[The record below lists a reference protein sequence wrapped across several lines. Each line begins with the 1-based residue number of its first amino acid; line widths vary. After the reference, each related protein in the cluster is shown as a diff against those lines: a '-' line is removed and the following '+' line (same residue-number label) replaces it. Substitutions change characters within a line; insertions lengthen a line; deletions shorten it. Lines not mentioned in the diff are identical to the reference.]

1 MGTHVT
7 DYTLYRW
14 RYILGYGLIGL
25 TIAVLLAI
33 AGLYI
38 PGGLSVGEQQSV
50 VTSSALSFS
59 LDSFDPSAI
68 INLPYHLLQRA
79 SIELFGLS
87 PLAIKLPSLLLG
99 LATAAGIL
107 ILLRMWFRA
116 NVAIITTVLVVTTGQ
131 FLFVAQSGTENIM
144 YLLLSTWLL
153 VAALK
158 VSRKAK
164 FSGLWKI
171 SLFVI
176 AALSLYTPLS
186 IHILIA
192 LLSAI
197 ILHPH
202 LRFIVRRLSKVK
214 LLIAGAVALIIT
226 IPLIYAI
233 WKDQSIGLTLLGIPE
248 TMPNIGANAI
258 QLIKQ
263 YIDFLTPNSSA
274 LMSPIYSLGSMILIL
289 LGILRL
295 VTTKYTA
302 RSYIT
307 AAWIVL
313 LLPVLILNPDYVS
326 VTFVPVFLLMAM
338 GIHTLLSN
346 WYKLF
351 PRNPYAR
358 IAGLIPLAVLIG
370 GLIFSGIDRYVY
382 GYLYAPQTAS
392 NFSQDLRIL
401 SNELNKKDR
410 APAMLVA
417 AADEKPFYEV
427 IAKYNDKVSV
437 VSSIPEAPAPL
448 VIASRKTQPQA
459 LPIVPYGILTDA
471 TAGDSDRFYI
481 YKTDAK

>member
-1 MGTHVT
+1 MGTQVT

-14 RYILGYGLIGL
+14 RYVLGYGMIGL
-25 TIAVLLAI
+25 TIAGLLAV

-38 PGGLSVGEQQSV
+38 PGGLSVAEQQSV

-59 LDSFDPSAI
+59 LDSFDPAAI

-79 SIELFGLS
+79 SIELFGLT

-99 LATAAGIL
+99 LITAAGIL

-116 NVAIITTVLVVTTGQ
+116 NVAIITTILVITTGQ

-158 VSRKAK
+158 VSRKAN

-171 SLFVI
+171 SLFAI

-192 LLSAI
+192 LLSAV

-202 LRFIVRRLSKVK
+202 LRFIVRRLSKTK
-214 LLIAGAVALIIT
+214 LLIAGASALIIT
-226 IPLIYAI
+226 IPLMYAI
-233 WKDQSIGLTLLGIPE
+233 WKDQSVGLTLLGIPQ

-295 VTTKYTA
+295 ATTKYTA

-307 AAWIVL
+307 VTWIVL
-313 LLPVLILNPDYVS
+313 LLPVLVLNPNLVS

-338 GIHTLLSN
+338 GISTLLNN

-358 IAGLIPLAVLIG
+358 IAGLVPLAVLIG

-392 NFSQDLRIL
+392 NFSQDLRIITD
-401 SNELNKKDR
+401 ELNKKDR
-410 APAMLVA
+410 EPTMLVA
-417 AADEKPFYEV
+417 SEDEKPFYEV
-427 IAKYNDKVSV
+427 IAKHHEKVSV

-459 LPIVPYGILTDA
+459 LPQPPQTILTDSMS
-471 TAGDSDRFYI
+471 GDSDRFYI
-481 YKTDAK
+481 YKTGAK